1 MILTNHTS
9 EFHPANRLHK
19 PKIATVSPGNSC
31 RRSRKHPCVKPVPE
45 GAIGLPRILA
55 SFCSRDIRRRSAG
68 VCRVWGGAER
78 LAQLG
83 TVGNRRDAPREDV
96 KLLDDV
102 SGTSDGGSLSRK
114 YASTDRQ
121 RNSNTDRP
129 CCVQVAMA
137 VQMRSSHRCPAS
149 ANARNVNWQFT
160 TAGRSHETAPTLPRI
175 RPPRRTRKPPR
186 PVKGLPLVTS
196 MWTDH

>member
-1 MILTNHTS
+1 M
-9 EFHPANRLHK
+9 
-19 PKIATVSPGNSC
+19 
-31 RRSRKHPCVKPVPE
+31 RRSRKRPARPR
-45 GAIGLPRILA
+45 AIGRKRSGARAPTPRGTGLTPFSRRSPGSDGFLS
-55 SFCSRDIRRRSAG
+55 SFCSRDIPRRSVG
-68 VCRVWGGAER
+68 VCCVWGGTER
-78 LAQLG
+78 LARLG
-83 TVGNRRDAPREDV
+83 TVGNRRDAPRDDE
-96 KLLDDV
+96 KLLYDA